1 MSLSQ
6 DGWDGLLPLAEF
18 AYNNSLH
25 EAVGQSPFYLNYGR
39 HPRLPTHVQPTG
51 KVPAA
56 DDFAAAMADA
66 IESAEAKL
74 EQARQRAKN
83 IADPA
88 RRERQFAAG
97 DLVLLSSKNIALKTP
112 GSNKLLP
119 KFLGPFKITEA
130 LSPVT
135 YRLQLP
141 DSMRCHNVFHISQL
155 MEYKT
160 DGRAQAPPPPLDFDD
175 GEGGT
180 WLEIDRVL
188 SHRRVKYGSREVMQY
203 LVQWKG
209 YGPEHN
215 EWRDEAGVTEV
226 ATDEYW
232 ARVGGRDAVAP
243 HQARRAR
250 KAARGRRRGRGRGR
264 GRS

>member
-1 MSLSQ
+1 MNRVLEEYLRHLVSLSQ

-97 DLVLLSSKNIALKTP
+97 DLVLLSLKNIALKMLDYGDDSVNILREQSVQVRIGLAHFYPT
-112 GSNKLLP
+112 LL
-119 KFLGPFKITEA
+119 
-130 LSPVT
+130 
-135 YRLQLP
+135 LQ
-141 DSMRCHNVFHISQL
+141 
-155 MEYKT
+155 
-160 DGRAQAPPPPLDFDD
+160 GA
-175 GEGGT
+175 
-180 WLEIDRVL
+180 
-188 SHRRVKYGSREVMQY
+188 
-203 LVQWKG
+203 
-209 YGPEHN
+209 
-215 EWRDEAGVTEV
+215 
-226 ATDEYW
+226 
-232 ARVGGRDAVAP
+232 
-243 HQARRAR
+243 
-250 KAARGRRRGRGRGR
+250 
-264 GRS
+264 